1 MKKLGKV
8 KVGKEEKILS
18 VSKRNS
24 KYEYFLDNKSIGI
37 YDPITMYGMEEK
49 ILFKENTLENELSD
63 SIKDEI
69 VNLVD
74 TIDEEKLE
82 NLQPDYEK
90 EQVDVLEEL
99 LQLDDDEDITRIATV
114 KLDEEIENK
123 PSEEELKK
131 KKQVEDEKEK
141 VIGTEKD
148 VTIKQEMNFNDKV
161 TDIRDLGQLI
171 SDEGKMPELEGKNFV
186 KMGIIESE
194 QMDNLTNVNGDIA
207 RENTTRYSFVAIAS
221 DGTVVPM
228 DLEQDYQEGDNPT
241 EKNYQVSR
249 NGEIKQDD
257 VLSRFKIG
265 EGSFSVKNGKYGEL
279 EVYHSPRKTL
289 GGKGVEGNKSLDI
302 QLETD
307 NVWERTDEERELV
320 GEHTT
325 GYRSVERSYQ
335 EAKGHET
342 DGKACENLQIEDI
355 DGEEQTKSHLPENE
369 EIEENFVKL
378 ENGDKITF
386 IELATKWGLY
396 KDGKPDYKYAKQKFE
411 EKLKENSDNNLS
423 NEQIIEEIEEEYNE
437 DFMHDRNR

>member
-1 MKKLGKV
+1 MKYIGKI
-8 KVGKEEKILS
+8 KIGEEEKILS
-18 VSKRNS
+18 LSKKNG
-24 KYEYFLDNKSIGI
+24 KYEYFLDNENIGL

-49 ILFKENTLENELSD
+49 ILFKENTLANELS
-63 SIKDEI
+63 SNIRDEI
-69 VNLVD
+69 EDLVD
-74 TIDEEKLE
+74 ILDEEELE
-82 NLQPDYEK
+82 EMQPDYEK
-90 EQVDVLEEL
+90 EQVDVLEQL
-99 LQLDDDEDITRIATV
+99 LQLEENEDITRIATV
-114 KLDEEIENK
+114 KLDEKIENK
-123 PSEEELKK
+123 QNEEELKK
-131 KKQVEDEKEK
+131 KKDTKNETEK
-141 VIGTEKD
+141 VLGTEKD

-171 SDEGKMPELEGKNFV
+171 SDEGKMPKLEGKKFV

-194 QMDNLTNVNGDIA
+194 QMDNLTNTSGKIA
-207 RENTTRYSFVAIAS
+207 KENTTRYSFVAIAS

-228 DLEQDYQEGDNPT
+228 ELEQDYQEGDNPT

-265 EGSFSVKNGKYGEL
+265 EGTFSVKNGRYGEL

-335 EAKGHET
+335 EAKVHEI
-342 DGKACENLQIEDI
+342 DGKACENLEIEDI
-355 DGEEQTKSHLPENE
+355 DGDEQTKSHLPENE
-369 EIEENFVKL
+369 EIEEDFVKL
-378 ENGDKITF
+378 ENGNKITF
-386 IELATKWGLY
+386 AELATKWGLY
-396 KDGKPDYKYAKQKFE
+396 KDGKPDEEYAKQKFE
-411 EKLKENSDNNLS
+411 EKNRENGDNNLS

-437 DFMHDRNR
+437 EFMPDGNR